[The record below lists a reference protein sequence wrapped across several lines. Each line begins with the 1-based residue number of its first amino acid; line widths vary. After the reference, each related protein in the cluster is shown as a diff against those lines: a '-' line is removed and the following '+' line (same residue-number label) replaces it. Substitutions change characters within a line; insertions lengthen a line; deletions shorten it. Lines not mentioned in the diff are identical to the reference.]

1 MLCRLMHAFI
11 FSISVSALAWMQ
23 GAYALPAINL
33 SEVPTTITP
42 ADAEASESQS
52 SLDSE
57 ALPDSEEALPDSEAL
72 QNTPAGALRHQPPM
86 STLTGPRSLTGSR

>member
-23 GAYALPAINL
+23 GAYALPSINL
-33 SEVPTTITP
+33 SEVPTMLTP
-42 ADAEASESQS
+42 ANAEAGESQS

-57 ALPDSEEALPDSEAL
+57 ALSDSEAL
-72 QNTPAGALRHQPPM
+72 TDSEASENTPAGGIAPSPPM
-86 STLTGPRSLTGSR
+86 STLTGPR